1 MDERKSDTRIYRK
14 NKKARING
22 TTSMKDMLKNMGEFA
37 REPVPTDIDG
47 SYTGVPY
54 DETETPIQDA
64 DDL

>member
-1 MDERKSDTRIYRK
+1 MDNKKSDTRIYRK
-14 NKKARING
+14 NKRANLNG
-22 TTSMKDMLKNMGEFA
+22 TSMMKDLMKNMGEFA

-54 DETETPIQDA
+54 DENEEPVQDA